1 LTPKHPRP
9 VKVSTAK
16 IFEPETVKRRQNLN
30 QKGTPKPVAPIL
42 PNPSSSPIITQ
53 NLPLNRQM
61 LFRNVSPPNNT
72 SSSSERKTSPE
83 QILTRAESKQ
93 AIQLSE
99 NVSLVQNGVNV
110 IPVQLPRNVASIRQ
124 CVCTCTCGA
133 NQPGTFLRN
142 PQNSVQVITMDQFT
156 GKTKQVVSQMVPD
169 HAQSSVPFQN
179 SISNQFRKIS
189 KILEKIIQLFLN
201 TPAGKETNKFFTYR

>member
-1 LTPKHPRP
+1 MPNFFNLNPQKRDEPTTNVKLTPKHPRP
-9 VKVSTAK
+9 VKVSTSK

-42 PNPSSSPIITQ
+42 PNPSSATQ

-61 LFRNVSPPNNT
+61 LFRNVSPPN
-72 SSSSERKTSPE
+72 SERKKSPE
-83 QILTRAESKQ
+83 RQTKAESKQ

-99 NVSLVQNGVNV
+99 NVSLVQNGVNM
-110 IPVQLPRNVASIRQ
+110 IPVQLPRMSMPTVRQ

-133 NQPGTFLRN
+133 NHPGTLLGN
-142 PQNSVQVITMDQFT
+142 PQNNVQVITMDQFT
-156 GKTKQVVSQMVPD
+156 GKTKQVMSQMIPEHVQP
-169 HAQSSVPFQN
+169 SVPFHN

-189 KILEKIIQLFLN
+189 EIIS
-201 TPAGKETNKFFTYR
+201 